1 MDASSRPFWSSNM
14 PSSSASADTAAQ
26 LELRWSAFDKA
37 LALAGFALDGQLIS
51 ANAKFQ
57 ALLHLTPEDLVGL
70 QHAQLCPAGLVQT
83 PEYDAMWQ
91 SLCAGHEFSG
101 VVERVRS
108 EEHTSELQSRPHLVC
123 RL

>member
-1 MDASSRPFWSSNM
+1 RRPTSSILFPYTTLFR
-14 PSSSASADTAAQ
+14 SSASADTAAQ

-57 ALLHLTPEDLVGL
+57 ALLHLTPADLVGL

-91 SLCAGHEFSG
+91 SLCAGH
-101 VVERVRS
+101 
-108 EEHTSELQSRPHLVC
+108 
-123 RL
+123 